1 MQTWSH
7 LKYLLRCVPQLIS
20 LRWRSYLSSVWP
32 NSPDWQARGGASTA
46 HLPTPPRCISSPAEA
61 ERFTRWVK
69 KTFLLPSLSHEPDHH
84 KWVHESVTLLSA
96 QILPRS
102 DWINPHSFILSL
114 TAALSLNSKTL
125 KEKKN
130 PQMRDQNHPNSHCAF
145 RCRANPT
152 CLMIFKLL
160 FLFLFPISLPDLSLS
175 LSDCSAPHL
184 YSLISPNYILE
195 TTSISLSFSLS
206 LCLHQDVKWIQ
217 QHQIMEVKA
226 SPLLS
231 EWYLLIWTR
240 SQRDCPPV
248 GGGAWVS

>member
-152 CLMIFKLL
+152 YLMIFKLL
-160 FLFLFPISLPDLSLS
+160 FFFFFPSAFQISLSLS
-175 LSDCSAPHL
+175 LSL
-184 YSLISPNYILE
+184 SLIARPLIFTVS
-195 TTSISLSFSLS
+195 SLQTIF
-206 LCLHQDVKWIQ
+206 
-217 QHQIMEVKA
+217 
-226 SPLLS
+226 
-231 EWYLLIWTR
+231 
-240 SQRDCPPV
+240 
-248 GGGAWVS
+248 